1 MASKRRQ
8 FGRIRKLPSGR
19 FQARY
24 LDPTGML
31 RPAPETFE
39 TKTDAD
45 DWLAEMQTSI
55 RKKDWRDPDAGAV
68 NFGKYADAWIT
79 ERGLMETTL
88 ELYRRLLRLHLQPNF
103 GDLDLDEI
111 TPPLVRAWRAELRAT
126 GKHTTAAKAYRL
138 LKSVMATATDDELIR
153 RNPCRIKGAGKES
166 AEERGVASIEKVYE
180 LAEYVG
186 LRWRA
191 MVLLA
196 AFTTL
201 RPEELAELRRKDIDL
216 LASTVRVRLAAP
228 ELNTGRRA
236 LGDTKSEAGKRVVTI
251 PAAVL
256 PDVRLHLELF
266 AEKGDEGLLFVGEK
280 GAPFRRTTFG
290 RIWRKARA
298 KAGMPG
304 FRFYDLRHTGNNLAA
319 ATGASLKEL
328 MARMGHASVRAAL
341 IYQHATSE
349 RDKKIADGMDTA
361 INDALGRGTTP
372 PDQP

>member
-19 FQARY
+19 YQARY
-24 LDPTGML
+24 LGPDGLL
-31 RPAPETFE
+31 RPPPETFE

-45 DWLAEMQTSI
+45 DWLAEMQTTI
-55 RKKDWRDPDAGAV
+55 RKKDWRGPDAGAV
-68 NFGKYADAWIT
+68 NFAKYADAWIT
-79 ERGLMETTL
+79 ERGVMPTTL
-88 ELYRRLLRLHLQPNF
+88 ELYRRLLRLHLEPTC

-111 TPPLVRAWRAELRAT
+111 TPPLIRAWRAELRAT

-138 LKSVMATATDDELIR
+138 MKSIMATATDDELIR

-180 LAEYVG
+180 LAELVG

-191 MVLLA
+191 MVVLA

-201 RPEELAELRRKDIDL
+201 RPEELAELRRKDIDPV
-216 LASTVRVRLAAP
+216 SGTVRVRLAAP

-236 LGDTKSEAGKRVVTI
+236 LGDTKSDAGKRVVTI

-266 AEKGDEGLLFVGEK
+266 AERGM
-280 GAPFRRTTFG
+280 
-290 RIWRKARA
+290 RA
-298 KAGMPG
+298 CC
-304 FRFYDLRHTGNNLAA
+304 
-319 ATGASLKEL
+319 S
-328 MARMGHASVRAAL
+328 
-341 IYQHATSE
+341 SE
-349 RDKKIADGMDTA
+349 RRAPRSAGPPSGESGA
-361 INDALGRGTTP
+361 RHAPRQACRGSASTTSATPATIWP
-372 PDQP
+372 PPPGPVSRS